1 MSCIT
6 VERVKGRSSGR
17 LYPNA
22 IVRFACASASMS
34 STFFPCCAS
43 PTPRLTA
50 VVVLPTPPFWFVRA
64 ITLQFD
70 IDASSFRINLA
81 TLSGWLCK
89 VPQNAKKPTGFDTN
103 RLCKIFNIQL
113 LTFAASSSRI
123 SSVSHLSGNSTA
135 IMRKASYRPAIYAW
149 VAYSISCLS
158 RHSTGGYRLSAVP
171 LSNPIGDSAFP
182 QSPHFQSPPDKLRLL
197 PTAERSSFPSVFPQ
211 LP

>member
-1 MSCIT
+1 MPAPDPFRQLQ
-6 VERVKGRSSGR
+6 VMRHSGNFQK
-17 LYPNA
+17 LP
-22 IVRFACASASMS
+22 CAGSSAS
-34 STFFPCCAS
+34 
-43 PTPRLTA
+43 RRTA
-50 VVVLPTPPFWFVRA
+50 FLRSH
-64 ITLQFD
+64 L
-70 IDASSFRINLA
+70 
-81 TLSGWLCK
+81 LC
-89 VPQNAKKPTGFDTN
+89 
-103 RLCKIFNIQL
+103 NIQL